1 MRLAHSGRARLEPK
15 SWTSQLGWLR
25 SFNELRDYGD
35 FDPVSGL
42 ARAAGGAAT
51 HDHST
56 HDHGAA
62 GPADGELTR
71 TLQAAG
77 LDPNARGGFPRR
89 TSPLVNA
96 RTAARMSQSPGGRD
110 VRVYGTVG
118 ASGGT
123 LVHGATPTDA
133 VADATG
139 PAGALSLVARRADG
153 SMVSSVPAKLDAV
166 HVHGGGQ
173 LVTFTGQLPAAD
185 AAGVEVYN
193 GDQKISE
200 LLRSPTVPSVTVTA
214 PRRGSVSGRRRTTR
228 IAWRTTDP
236 DGGNLLAKIEYSL
249 NGGRG
254 FGTLATKPTKNG
266 ADAIALPSARL
277 AASRNAR
284 IRVRVNDGFNQGA
297 DSSRRFRARGAPPQ
311 VVITS
316 PARGGRFPPRTA
328 WCPWRVTQ
336 PPTAASACRPAS
348 SRGSPASGGWEAGRC
363 GRCSSPRG
371 GPPAHHAARP
381 RPPRAR
387 QTGGRFGSGSARYQP
402 SSSCWTSRPAFRLAS
417 ASCDF
422 GSPPP
427 CRLAFG
433 RVNAASGSA
442 AERAGSRSAFRGA
455 MLPSSASSSLRQ
467 AASARASPSWCHA

>member
-1 MRLAHSGRARLEPK
+1 
-15 SWTSQLGWLR
+15 
-25 SFNELRDYGD
+25 
-35 FDPVSGL
+35 
-42 ARAAGGAAT
+42 
-51 HDHST
+51 
-56 HDHGAA
+56 
-62 GPADGELTR
+62 
-71 TLQAAG
+71 
-77 LDPNARGGFPRR
+77 
-89 TSPLVNA
+89 
-96 RTAARMSQSPGGRD
+96 MSQSPGGRD
-110 VRVYGTVG
+110 VRVYGTVF

-236 DGGNLLAKIEYSL
+236 MAWNLLAKIEYSL
-249 NGGRG
+249 NGGRS

-297 DSSRRFRARGAPPQ
+297 DSSRRFCAGGAPRQ

-316 PARGGRFPPRTA
+316 SARGGRFRRLPGAPGGLRICSPRRA
-328 WCPWRVTQ
+328 PAGPQAHAVRRQ
-336 PPTAASACRPAS
+336 AA
-348 SRGSPASGGWEAGRC
+348 AGRRGVC
-363 GRCSSPRG
+363 GRCSSPRW
-371 GPPAHHAARP
+371 A
-381 RPPRAR
+381 
-387 QTGGRFGSGSARYQP
+387 
-402 SSSCWTSRPAFRLAS
+402 AS
-417 ASCDF
+417 ASRCA
-422 GSPPP
+422 P
-427 CRLAFG
+427 AT
-433 RVNAASGSA
+433 
-442 AERAGSRSAFRGA
+442 
-455 MLPSSASSSLRQ
+455 
-467 AASARASPSWCHA
+467 ASALSRRTIRIRVGAVRPQFLVLDIPASVPSGQRKLRLRIASTLPARLRTGKRRFRVGRRARRLTVRVPRGNAPLQRKLVLAAGGKRTSVTVVVPRS